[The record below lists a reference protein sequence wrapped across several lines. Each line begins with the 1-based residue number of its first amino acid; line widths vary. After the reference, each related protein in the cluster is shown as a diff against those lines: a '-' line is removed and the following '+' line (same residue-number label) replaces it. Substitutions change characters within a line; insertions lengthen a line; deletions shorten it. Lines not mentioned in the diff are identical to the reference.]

1 MDVIFFL
8 SSLSFYDF
16 LLYLKYAYGYA
27 YMWYDIYVE
36 HIIIIII
43 IDDCDSNIVT
53 YCFDFLKVFYI

>member
-43 IDDCDSNIVT
+43 IDDCVIQT
-53 YCFDFLKVFYI
+53 